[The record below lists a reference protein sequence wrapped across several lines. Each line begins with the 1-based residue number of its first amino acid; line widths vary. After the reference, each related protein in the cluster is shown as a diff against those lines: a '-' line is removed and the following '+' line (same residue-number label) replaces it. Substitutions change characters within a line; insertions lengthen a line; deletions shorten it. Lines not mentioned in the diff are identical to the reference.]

1 MRNFQF
7 DSRDFQN
14 FQNVAETVAERLGD
28 FLNEVGK
35 NVSTEQAAH
44 KGKPR
49 LDIAEDGQNVYVY
62 AELPGVRKED
72 VSVTM
77 NDERLL
83 TIKGEKKRPDTGGKN
98 FIRVERGFGSFHRS
112 VHIEAEIEQERI
124 SATFQDGVL
133 HITLPK
139 LVPVQPKEYRV
150 NIQ

>member
-7 DSRDFQN
+7 DSRDFQH

-35 NVSTEQAAH
+35 NANAEQSAH

-77 NDERLL
+77 NDERVL
-83 TIKGEKKRPDTGGKN
+83 TIKGEKKRPDAGGKN